1 MLVFLLRVLCKRG
14 WDTRLQ
20 CSTIGLQMYQLLKLT
35 AVDQNS
41 NQTQTLKLVIILNHL
56 RFETSKSKLFMLF
69 QITKIYVWLSLS
81 LCFSLRAER
90 GGAVGVVWW
99 CTEISEARWE
109 IVSGALQVLTQHG
122 NTHWCD
128 TVTIASQQNIFH
140 QRRYRQL
147 QTERYED
154 RIKKGL
160 NINGYEGWRVWK
172 RKSPPPPTHQ
182 ISPCPG
188 QTRKYGFENTR
199 KKHKK

>member
-1 MLVFLLRVLCKRG
+1 
-14 WDTRLQ
+14 
-20 CSTIGLQMYQLLKLT
+20 MYQLLKLT

>member
-41 NQTQTLKLVIILNHL
+41 NQTQTLKLVIILNHF

-147 QTERYED
+147 QITLRRQNKEGIEHKRVRRVESLEE
-154 RIKKGL
+154 KKSASPYTPDL
-160 NINGYEGWRVWK
+160 SLPWSDSKIRVWK
-172 RKSPPPPTHQ
+172 
-182 ISPCPG
+182 
-188 QTRKYGFENTR
+188 YA
-199 KKHKK
+199 KKT

>member
-1 MLVFLLRVLCKRG
+1 
-14 WDTRLQ
+14 
-20 CSTIGLQMYQLLKLT
+20 MY
-35 AVDQNS
+35 DC
-41 NQTQTLKLVIILNHL
+41 
-56 RFETSKSKLFMLF
+56 
-69 QITKIYVWLSLS
+69 LS

-147 QTERYED
+147 QTTLRRQNKEGIEHKRVRRVESLEE
-154 RIKKGL
+154 KKSASPYTPDL
-160 NINGYEGWRVWK
+160 SLPWSDSKIRVWK
-172 RKSPPPPTHQ
+172 YAKKIRNKKLGFLNERNLKNGKQLKLGMERIGKTHFGKQ
-182 ISPCPG
+182 GSLFLIIRSSRG
-188 QTRKYGFENTR
+188 KETYY
-199 KKHKK
+199 